1 MEKYAVFRVCIL
13 WSGCGSDVI
22 FHRVSSLILKIYF
35 FSIYI
40 LFILYCCNG
49 VWLCSGIFLQ
59 MYIVYVLHTERLSTK
74 MKHNSSTRN
83 IWLMMI
89 PLYGYSDRKN
99 KEKKMFGF
107 HEKKICTQTIWILR
121 SVTVLTKNR

>member
-1 MEKYAVFRVCIL
+1 MCGSVVWYVEKYAVFRVCIL
-13 WSGCGSDVI
+13 WSGCGSDII
-22 FHRVSSLILKIYF
+22 FHKVLNFKDIF

-40 LFILYCCNG
+40 LFILYCCDG

-74 MKHNSSTRN
+74 MKHNYNTRN

-99 KEKKMFGF
+99 KEKKNV
-107 HEKKICTQTIWILR
+107 WI
-121 SVTVLTKNR
+121 S